1 MLNIPSVPEVI
12 DFLQFCTLNFPD
24 FAKLLLED
32 YGQTLSNSLGGWLQ
46 SDEDTVKSALE
57 LLNSLVQFQDE
68 SSFDFSLVGPYTDGQ
83 YSTDIRALALN
94 ILSQIKSED
103 SVQFLQRFFEMF
115 MNEKPT
121 PTVFQ
126 IIHDG
131 IQDDFFVELIPQ
143 IYERSIENIDVPDS
157 SIVLADISSNLDQ
170 ESRENI
176 ISLIFQQSD
185 LCIERADALYR
196 ICHENQNNLPQNFVE

>member
-1 MLNIPSVPEVI
+1 MVK
-12 DFLQFCTLNFPD
+12 F
-24 FAKLLLED
+24 
-32 YGQTLSNSLGGWLQ
+32 SNSLGGWLQ
-46 SDEDTVKSALE
+46 SE
-57 LLNSLVQFQDE
+57 
-68 SSFDFSLVGPYTDGQ
+68 
-83 YSTDIRALALN
+83 
-94 ILSQIKSED
+94 
-103 SVQFLQRFFEMF
+103 RFFEMF

-131 IQDDFFVELIPQ
+131 IQDDFFIELIPQ

-196 ICHENQNNLPQNFVE
+196 ICHENQINLPQNFVEQLIDDMVTNESEEVLQCTEAILLQNAEYFTSTDFNTIFYKIDWRLRFQ